1 MESLVASGAVERI
14 CFELLRG
21 RMGADW
27 EPMAARLRRF
37 AAAGW
42 TFAVLNGDGEPVP
55 ADLEKLLEVGAF
67 SQVLLEKPGL
77 AR

>member
-1 MESLVASGAVERI
+1 MERLVASGAIERI
-14 CFELLRG
+14 CFELLRD

-27 EPMAARLRRF
+27 EPMATRLRRF

-42 TFAVLNGDGEPVP
+42 AFAVLNGNGEPVP
-55 ADLEKLLEVGAF
+55 ADLEKLLEAGSF